1 MTSVPLERKPKF
13 VCWFMRTTSW
23 PLSLLP
29 SLWYLPLRTRHAGLL
44 SFPPG
49 LRVCSHFRTWTQD
62 GSFTWDLLP
71 LISIGIISPCHS
83 ASTWSVTSSEL
94 SFPNTPSE
102 GFPSTLS
109 LCKKLT
115 LDLTFKIVFSTLNYY
130 QKITLYIHLL
140 ISYIPH
146 WNKTST
152 RAQTMPSVNAIFPL
166 N

>member
-49 LRVCSHFRTWTQD
+49 LRVCSHFRSWTQD

-71 LISIGIISPCHS
+71 LISIGIISPCRS

-94 SFPNTPSE
+94 SFRTLHLKGFLLPWASVKNLLSILLLKLFSQHLLLSE
-102 GFPSTLS
+102 NHLVYSFAYFLYSTLEQNLHKS
-109 LCKKLT
+109 P
-115 LDLTFKIVFSTLNYY
+115 DHAFS
-130 QKITLYIHLL
+130 
-140 ISYIPH
+140 
-146 WNKTST
+146 
-152 RAQTMPSVNAIFPL
+152 
-166 N
+166 